1 MTTPLTETND
11 NTGAALRIAVICHA
25 DDPIN
30 HELVRRWLASFADV
44 VGVVLI
50 DEHRTRW
57 SKRLRAEYRRVG
69 LLRLLDVFGF
79 RIYYRLC
86 RAAGDRAWVDAE
98 IERRCALLPDPP
110 ARVMTTRNP
119 NSAAVVGFLRNCA
132 PQLVIARCKWLL
144 SKEVFSVPPL
154 GTFVLHPGICPQYRN
169 AHGCFWAIANRDL
182 ANVGLTLLQV
192 DDGID
197 TGPIYGYFRYPF
209 DEHAESH
216 IRIQHRVLLEN
227 FDAIRTRLL
236 EIAARRAV
244 PLEVVGKPSRN
255 WGQPWLSAFLRARRA
270 ARGGVA

>member
-1 MTTPLTETND
+1 
-11 NTGAALRIAVICHA
+11 
-25 DDPIN
+25 
-30 HELVRRWLASFADV
+30 
-44 VGVVLI
+44 
-50 DEHRTRW
+50 
-57 SKRLRAEYRRVG
+57 
-69 LLRLLDVFGF
+69 
-79 RIYYRLC
+79 
-86 RAAGDRAWVDAE
+86 
-98 IERRCALLPDPP
+98 
-110 ARVMTTRNP
+110 
-119 NSAAVVGFLRNCA
+119 
-132 PQLVIARCKWLL
+132 
-144 SKEVFSVPPL
+144 
-154 GTFVLHPGICPQYRN
+154 
-169 AHGCFWAIANRDL
+169 
-182 ANVGLTLLQV
+182 LTLLQV